1 MTSKK
6 KYTCKDCVFFALSS
20 GGLDEDMCEFFS
32 KPLKRVDI
40 LKGRDCKEFRLR
52 EEGKG
57 VEEYLPQKASEKA
70 VYKQE
75 IKKYVVAAIVLVVLG
90 IVMLYFLTIL

>member
-1 MTSKK
+1 MTSK
-6 KYTCKDCVFFALSS
+6 KYTCKDCVFLALSS

-52 EEGKG
+52 EEEKG
-57 VEEYLPQKASEKA
+57 VEDYLPQKASEKA

-90 IVMLYFLTIL
+90 IVLLYFLTIL